1 MKDSQLLWPRTGSLT
16 FVLLIISL
24 WSNSSSVFGDDG
36 SKPTDIAKKAPQNEP
51 VGCYLAPGM
60 ITLLEDEIKAGL
72 KRREIESR
80 FAQFTSYAA
89 TTLDNTANG
98 RSSSELSGNC
108 RLTWYDKLY
117 RNPLKATAEAENS
130 PGSCTRQSWPVAL
143 AWDVSWICPL
153 KSWT

>member
-1 MKDSQLLWPRTGSLT
+1 MKDSQLLWPRMGSLT

-24 WSNSSSVFGDDG
+24 WSNSSSVFGEDG
-36 SKPTDIAKKAPQNEP
+36 SKPTDIAKKAPQTEP

-60 ITLLEDEIKAGL
+60 VTLLEDEIKAGL

-117 RNPLKATAEAENS
+117 RNPLKATAETEEF
-130 PGSCTRQSWPVAL
+130 TRKFHKAVL
-143 AWDVSWICPL
+143 AGHTGLGRVLDMSSL
-153 KSWT
+153 